1 MGSLTVRKNFRFDK
15 EIVDKVNDILKKK
28 KINFTQLLSSY
39 LKAIIKDPS
48 LIDVVEQKS
57 KQRTGKFIGILDG
70 KIGDIDYKEMK
81 KSFYENIS

>member
-15 EIVDKVNDILKKK
+15 EVVEKVDDILKKRK
-28 KINFTQLLSSY
+28 LNFTQLLSSY
-39 LKAIIKDPS
+39 LQAIIKDPS
-48 LIDVVEQKS
+48 LIDIVERKS
-57 KQRTGKFIGILDG
+57 KRRTGKFIGILDG